1 MAQQLTPE
9 QQKQIQERL
18 KNMSPEELQK
28 LVKEQCIF
36 CKIASGQVKSNVVY
50 EDENVM
56 AVLDVQPANPGHVV
70 IFPKEHYSII
80 PQIPDADVAR
90 LFTLAKYL
98 SVATF
103 EATGAQG
110 TNMIVSTG
118 AIAGQGA
125 PHAMIHVI
133 PRFEKD
139 GMPQQFWQ
147 AKELQPEQMT
157 EIAKRIKE
165 KLGNVKT
172 TSVAPARPVAKRV
185 TKKSK
190 ADEEL
195 EKFAGTSKKKL
206 PRAAPRSA

>member
-1 MAQQLTPE
+1 MVQQLTPE
-9 QQKQIQERL
+9 QQKEIQERL

-28 LVKEQCIF
+28 LVKAQCIF
-36 CKIASGQVKSNVVY
+36 CKIAGGQVQSNVVY
-50 EDENVM
+50 EDEHVM

-80 PQIPDADVAR
+80 PQIPDADIAR

-98 SVATF
+98 SVAVF

-139 GMPQQFWQ
+139 GLPQQFWQ
-147 AKELQPEQMT
+147 PKELQPEQMT

-165 KLGNVKT
+165 RLGNVKT
-172 TSVAPARPVAKRV
+172 TSVAPVQATAKPIV
-185 TKKSK
+185 KKSK

-195 EKFAGTSKKKL
+195 EKLAGGSKKKL
-206 PRAAPRSA
+206 PVVKPRSA